1 MSVCFRKQRA
11 GRHGQAQHVQR
22 IPWVPMMV
30 AKEPMIA
37 EYQAEYCNDPECEI
51 PHSDLPLER
60 APGLP
65 PYRCGD
71 LVRHQ
76 EVAKPGPNKADP
88 EPDGK
93 LPHQHGADCLPA
105 GKVLPPDMDQG
116 NEDCEN
122 GQEKRHDVC
131 YGLHAEKYKVKG
143 NKFHFLQGPGLS
155 RRARSQNWGHPSCSF
170 PGQKSFIIAGEP
182 HMQDRD
188 DLNFSR
194 SSAVIQ
200 E

>member
-1 MSVCFRKQRA
+1 
-11 GRHGQAQHVQR
+11 
-22 IPWVPMMV
+22 
-30 AKEPMIA
+30 MIA

-71 LVRHQ
+71 LVRHK

-143 NKFHFLQGPGLS
+143 RTGVIPHVASLVRNRLLS
-155 RRARSQNWGHPSCSF
+155 HENRICRTG
-170 PGQKSFIIAGEP
+170 
-182 HMQDRD
+182 MT
-188 DLNFSR
+188 
-194 SSAVIQ
+194 
-200 E
+200 